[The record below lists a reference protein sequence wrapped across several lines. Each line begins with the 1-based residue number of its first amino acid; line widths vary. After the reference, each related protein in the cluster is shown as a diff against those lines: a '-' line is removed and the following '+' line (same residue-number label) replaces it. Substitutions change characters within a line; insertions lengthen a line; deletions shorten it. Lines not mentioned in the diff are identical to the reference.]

1 MDGFGYGNRQPV
13 MQRGTIDIVVA
24 IDLDQVER
32 QKSNTPLTVGA
43 KGCYP
48 FGTEDLAHNAMP
60 RDTLLINNK
69 KMIRSANG
77 PGYMQY
83 GIVGLNG
90 LEFDDSQMKAESM
103 FVWGGIC
110 QTEQK
115 LVTPDYGTQ
124 DAMHQGVTSYVAGKF
139 SIPWRSTK
147 EVCAGDRIMWCL
159 PPQTPEVK
167 SGAVNPMPLIPGSH
181 PRQFQAMYEPYVP
194 TDFTVQL
201 AGGAVALMGE
211 DNHGIHNVP
220 YNELAPGNANKPSAE
235 RKVAAALKYG
245 LLGAAMA
252 VIEVLLTKGI
262 LTKPAAADVT
272 PIDEDEAR
280 DEASALA
287 KQVGLL
293 NPATSATVRELIA
306 AILLSKDKTDN
317 GIEAVTAFGGT
328 NELLKQAD
336 YAGKEATYENIR
348 FNAVDFLLGGLAAA
362 VDHKRSRVVGMA
374 LESAK
379 PGADVAVIFGAHC
392 AE

>member
-32 QKSNTPLTVGA
+32 QKTTLSNSA

-252 VIEVLLTKGI
+252 VIETLVAKGM
-262 LTKPAAADVT
+262 LAVPGAAAG
-272 PIDEDEAR
+272 
-280 DEASALA
+280 SAPHLA
-287 KQVGLL
+287 TTLLAGQIGLFDD
-293 NPATSATVRELIA
+293 ATSETVRELIA
-306 AILLSKDKTDN
+306 AILLSKDKTDK
-317 GIEAVTAFGGT
+317 GVEAVTEFGGT
-328 NELLKQAD
+328 DELLKQAD
-336 YAGKEATYENIR
+336 YAGEKATYKNIR